1 MNIHENILKIKTL
14 TPLSKLIL
22 GLIYDT
28 PDVVLKFAGGYDN
41 TCTDIGKELG
51 TTRKLILQE
60 FWVLEEL
67 GLIQSK
73 VEYRSRTTNITTRF
87 KTLLKGVE
95 KTLDSNKKVILN

>member
-1 MNIHENILKIKTL
+1 MKIDDKILKIKNL

-28 PDVVLKFAGGYDN
+28 PPVVLKFQNGYVN
-41 TCTDIGKELG
+41 TCTDIAKILG

-67 GLIQSK
+67 NLITSK
-73 VEYRSRTTNITTRF
+73 VVYRERNTNITKRF
-87 KTLLKGVE
+87 KDLLKGIESIPV
-95 KTLDSNKKVILN
+95 DNKLILN